1 MIKGI
6 MKECAKLRRRIEKK
20 QWKNDGQK
28 KFVLQKY
35 AELVNLLVE
44 Q

>member
-1 MIKGI
+1 MKGI
-6 MKECAKLRRRIEKK
+6 MKECIMLRRRIEKK
-20 QWKNDGQK
+20 QWTNEGQK

-44 Q
+44 H